1 MSDDPSVSQQAQG
14 SYIAQAAQGGTATV
28 NVVLPPTPVQEQNRV
43 RFLARLR
50 YQYGELWEQS
60 LQGAALLTLGLN
72 EKPDAVLHHTG
83 PLFLS
88 GQRQE
93 RPLPPGTSIAEV
105 YEEAGHELLILG
117 EPGAG
122 KSTLLLELARVLVG
136 HAERDAGHPLPVILP
151 LSSWAVKQQPLEEW
165 LPAQLS
171 LLYDIS
177 LQLSLVWVNDNQVLP
192 LLDGLDEVPQQVRR
206 GCIEAIIAYRKE
218 HLVPLVVCS
227 RRAEYEE
234 IERPQ
239 RLVLHCAVVIEPLS
253 REQVET
259 HLDQA
264 GQSLAAVRTVLRAN
278 PVLEELAT
286 TPLMLSVVTQAYANA
301 PVQDLPQHGS
311 ANVQQQ
317 QIFVAYIERM
327 IERKG
332 NRMLYPLEPTKAWL
346 GWLARQMRVHNQTVF
361 YIERMQPD
369 WLENRRTRQFHSHV
383 VNGFIFG
390 LIGAC
395 CPGPLSGLALAQ
407 VLHSESFPIFTLFCG
422 LLSGLLFGLFNGL
435 LSTTEAVRGQNGKIH
450 WSWKRI
456 WERSARAVVNGW
468 LVGLLVGLP
477 DGVLLVQETG
487 TGGFG
492 YIAVLA
498 ALLWLIGGLIF
509 LLIDVFLD
517 IQAGEIRPA
526 ETFAWSWRAMGRNL
540 LKFVGLGVLG
550 SLLIGLLI
558 GGVNGVYEWMFGAQ
572 TGMKVLLDG
581 LALTWTFMQN
591 FASFVIVIVGLLGMV
606 AGGWSSDVIDVGD
619 LTTPNQGI
627 RRSARSS
634 LLVGSVGMTL
644 GGVIAGLLGGIN
656 AGQMQNLMQLLGTG
670 LILGLL
676 IGLVSGL
683 RVGGIAC
690 IQHMV
695 LRWLL
700 REANALPWHAQS
712 FLDDA
717 TARILLRRIRG
728 SYSFVHR
735 LLLDYFADLHTEAS
749 SVPAATQPTQ
759 PPPT

>member
-1 MSDDPSVSQQAQG
+1 MSDDPSISQQAQG
-14 SYIAQAAQGGTATV
+14 SYIAQATHGGTATV
-28 NVVLPPTPVQEQNRV
+28 QVVLPSAPVQEQNRA
-43 RFLARLR
+43 RFLVRLR
-50 YQYGELWEQS
+50 YQYDALWDQS
-60 LQGAALLTLGLN
+60 LQGSALLTLGLT
-72 EKPDAVLHHTG
+72 KQPDAVLHHTG
-83 PLFLS
+83 LLFLS
-88 GQRQE
+88 SQQPE
-93 RPLPPGTSIAEV
+93 QPLPSDTSIDEV
-105 YEEAGHELLILG
+105 YDKAGHELLILG

-122 KSTLLLELARVLVG
+122 KSMLLLALARKLLER
-136 HAERDAGHPLPVILP
+136 AEQDAQHPIPVILP
-151 LSSWAVKQQPLEEW
+151 LSSWAQKRLPLTIW
-165 LPAQLS
+165 LAEQLS
-171 LLYDIS
+171 LLYDVP
-177 LQLSLVWVNDNQVLP
+177 LQVSHGWLQTNQVLP

-234 IERPQ
+234 IERSQ

-253 REQVET
+253 REQVEAY
-259 HLDQA
+259 LDRA
-264 GQSLAAVRTVLRAN
+264 GQSLAAVRAVLRAN

-317 QIFVAYIERM
+317 QIFGTYIEQM

-332 NRMLYPLEPTKAWL
+332 NRVLYPLEPTKTWL
-346 GWLARQMRVHNQTVF
+346 GWLARQMRAHNQTVF

-369 WLENRRTRQFHSHV
+369 WLENRRTSQFHSHI

-395 CPGPLSGLALAQ
+395 CAGPLSGLTLAQ
-407 VLHSESFPIFTLFCG
+407 LLHSENFPIFMLCGG

-492 YIAVLA
+492 YIAGLAVLV
-498 ALLWLIGGLIF
+498 WLIGGLIF

-540 LKFVGLGVLG
+540 LKFAGLGVLG
-550 SLLIGLLI
+550 SLLIGLLL
-558 GGVNGVYEWMFGAQ
+558 GGVDGVYEWMFGAQ
-572 TGMKVLLDG
+572 ASMNVLLDG

-591 FASFVIVIVGLLGMV
+591 FAFFIIVIVGLLGMV
-606 AGGWSSDVIDVGD
+606 AGGWSSNVIEVGD
-619 LTTPNQGI
+619 LTKPNQGI
-627 RRSARSS
+627 HRSARSS

-644 GGVIAGLLGGIN
+644 GGVIAGLLEGIN
-656 AGQMQNLMQLLGTG
+656 AGQMQDLTWLLGTG

-676 IGLVSGL
+676 VGLVSGL

-690 IQHMV
+690 IQHMI

-717 TARILLRRIRG
+717 TARILLRRVRG
-728 SYSFVHR
+728 SYSFAHR
-735 LLLDYFADLHTEAS
+735 LFLDYFADLHTEAS

-759 PPPT
+759 PPST